1 MARAGVSE
9 RCRRLGLIATKGR
22 AYPRRGEVWTVA
34 LPNQPTDPH
43 SPRPAVV
50 ISTDVRNRLAGDV
63 LVVPLS
69 STLRQLPTH
78 VFLPAGIG
86 GQLSDSMANCEHITA
101 LDKRFLARGPLGDP
115 IPENLVHEIVLAV
128 RRAVGEIIPW
138 P

>member
-1 MARAGVSE
+1 MAAARVAE
-9 RCRRLGLIATKGR
+9 RCRHLGVIATHAG
-22 AYPRRGEVWTVA
+22 AYPRRGEIWTVA

-43 SPRPAVV
+43 TPRPAVI

-86 GQLSDSMANCEHITA
+86 GQLSDSMAKCEHITA
-101 LDKRFLARGPLGDP
+101 LDKRFLDRGPLGDP
-115 IPENLVHEIVLAV
+115 LPENLMREIVLAV
-128 RRAVGEIIPW
+128 RRAVGEPIPW